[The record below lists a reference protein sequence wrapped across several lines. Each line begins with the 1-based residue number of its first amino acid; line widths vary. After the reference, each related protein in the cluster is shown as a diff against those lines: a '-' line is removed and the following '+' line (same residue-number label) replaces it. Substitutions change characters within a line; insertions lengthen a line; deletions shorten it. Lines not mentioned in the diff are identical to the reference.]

1 MQEISSFTGLQNA
14 IQLLEAEQAEKR
26 QLLKEQLYITY
37 ESLKPLN
44 LIKGALN
51 DISSSPNLLHNILGT
66 VIGLGTGYVSK
77 KIVVAGSANLFRKL
91 LGSVLQFG
99 VTNVV
104 AQHPEAIKSIGQFI
118 LQHFFNKKEMNS
130 ETP

>member
-77 KIVVAGSANLFRKL
+77 KIVVAGSALQTWL
-91 LGSVLQFG
+91 LNTLKQS
-99 VTNVV
+99 
-104 AQHPEAIKSIGQFI
+104 SR
-118 LQHFFNKKEMNS
+118 
-130 ETP
+130 